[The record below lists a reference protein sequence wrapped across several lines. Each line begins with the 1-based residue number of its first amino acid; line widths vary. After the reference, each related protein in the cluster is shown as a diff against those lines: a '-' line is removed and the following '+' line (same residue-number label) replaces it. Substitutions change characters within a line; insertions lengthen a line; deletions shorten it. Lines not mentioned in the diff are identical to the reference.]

1 MPELDNTKASC
12 FRTCKRKYYWQHILG
27 LQSIFG
33 SSAIRYG
40 VIWHGIM
47 EGYYKYI
54 KENGWGSKEL
64 AISAGLALG
73 KKKWDEETAKKTFLP
88 DYRTFDAACTAL
100 LHYLSFYSKD
110 EEYIKIINTEAK
122 FKLEIT
128 PDNQEESLA
137 LNYIVERGD
146 HSKLYFTGRLD
157 LQVEM
162 NFSNWILDFKTTGQ
176 NLSMQA
182 SRLNRSGQLIGYS
195 YAGKHALEFPTEG
208 CLVGLAY
215 VSAYKSKKTGEYG
228 DVTTDF
234 GRIPQIYND
243 KDLVEWKKSF
253 IDTALDIT
261 RSIESNN
268 WPVNFD
274 SCYQY
279 GPCTYTKLCDQ
290 SGKLDS
296 VITEGY
302 LIEHWDVLKE
312 VD

>member
-12 FRTCKRKYYWQHILG
+12 LRTCKRKYYWQHIRG
-27 LQSIFG
+27 LQSDFG

-40 VIWHGIM
+40 VTWHSLM

-54 KENGWGSKEL
+54 KENGWANKQL
-64 AISAGLALG
+64 AISAALELG
-73 KKKWDEETAKKTFLP
+73 KKSWDKETEKKTYLS

-100 LHYLSFYSKD
+100 LHYLSFYQKD
-110 EEYIKIINTEAK
+110 EEFIKIINTEAK
-122 FKLEIT
+122 FKLEIL
-128 PDNQEESLA
+128 PANDEEEQILH
-137 LNYIVERGD
+137 YIIERGD

-162 NFSNWILDFKTTGQ
+162 NFSNWILDFKTTSQ

-208 CLVGLAY
+208 CLVGLAF
-215 VSAYKSKKTGEYG
+215 VNAYKSKKTGEYG

-243 KDLVEWKKSF
+243 KDLIEWKKSF
-253 IDTALDIT
+253 LDTALAIT
-261 RSIESNN
+261 QCTDTGN
-268 WPVNFD
+268 WVMNFD

-279 GPCTYTKLCDQ
+279 GMCTYGKLCDQ
-290 SGKLDS
+290 GGDPENA
-296 VITEGY
+296 ITEGFHVS
-302 LIEHWDVLKE
+302 HWNVLE
-312 VD
+312 EAE